1 MEIKCYCG
9 HTDRCDC
16 GPEIEVIKSQELLFK
31 DLGKYNYRLV
41 RERDGLINK
50 SFAIKWLEFDDNGR
64 YKADFQSAAI
74 GRSLIMS
81 PFNIYFTWQTTPV
94 TEILE
99 EKDNYIKFATENSIY
114 ELFRE

>member
-1 MEIKCYCG
+1 ME
-9 HTDRCDC
+9 
-16 GPEIEVIKSQELLFK
+16 
-31 DLGKYNYRLV
+31 YNYRLV

-99 EKDNYIKFATENSIY
+99 EENNYIRFATENSIY
-114 ELFRE
+114 ELFKE

>member
-1 MEIKCYCG
+1 MKSKIDSIKIPVQIRYEEG
-9 HTDRCDC
+9 
-16 GPEIEVIKSQELLFK
+16 
-31 DLGKYNYRLV
+31 YNYRLV
-41 RERDGLINK
+41 RERDNMMCT
-50 SFAIKWLEFDDNGR
+50 SFAIKWLEFDKEGR

-114 ELFRE
+114 ELFKE